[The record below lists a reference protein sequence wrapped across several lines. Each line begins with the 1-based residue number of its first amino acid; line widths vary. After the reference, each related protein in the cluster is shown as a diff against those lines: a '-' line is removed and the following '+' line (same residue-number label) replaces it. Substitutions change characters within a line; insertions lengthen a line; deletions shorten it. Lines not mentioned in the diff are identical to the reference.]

1 MQAVRHEGTLL
12 APGAGEIVSEAPAG
26 LLDLTAKL
34 LGAHAPAV
42 GSLGGRA
49 AAGGDK
55 RCQSCDSKGQNG

>member
-12 APGAGEIVSEAPAG
+12 APGAGEVVPKAPAG

-34 LGAHAPAV
+34 LGALAPAV

-49 AAGGDK
+49 AAGGQK
-55 RCQSCDSKGQNG
+55 RRQSCDSKGQNG